1 MKRIIFYFYFFLL
14 SISTFSNEQEG
25 LASWYGPN
33 FHGKK
38 TANGEIFNTNDFTA
52 AHRTYPFNSIVKVIS
67 LENNNSTIV
76 RINDRGPF
84 ANDRII
90 DLSQA
95 AAGELDMI
103 KNGVMKVRIILM
115 ERGDNKYHKFS
126 NKKYKIQLASFSD
139 KKKAENLIENLKDN
153 VNNINIEKIH
163 LDKTFYRVFIDDL
176 NYSELQIL
184 RVKLNRLNIT
194 NFMIIKKK

>member
-1 MKRIIFYFYFFLL
+1 LD
-14 SISTFSNEQEG
+14 QEG

-90 DLSQA
+90 DLSLA
-95 AAGELDMI
+95 AANELDMI
-103 KNGVMKVRIILM
+103 KTGVMKVKVVLI
-115 ERGDNKYHKFS
+115 ESGDNKYHKFS

-139 KKKAENLIENLKDN
+139 KKKADNYIDSLK
-153 VNNINIEKIH
+153 NNINNISIESVD
-163 LDKTFYRVFIDDL
+163 LDKTFYRIFIDEL
-176 NYSELQIL
+176 NYSELHLL
-184 RVKLNRLNIT
+184 RIKLNKLGINNYI
-194 NFMIIKKK
+194 IIKKK

>member
-1 MKRIIFYFYFFLL
+1 MKKNIFFIIIFI
-14 SISTFSNEQEG
+14 ISFSAFSNEQEG

-67 LENNNSTIV
+67 LENDNITIV

-95 AAGELDMI
+95 AANELDMI
-103 KNGVMKVRIILM
+103 KTGVMKVKVILM
-115 ERGDNKYHKFS
+115 DNGDNKYHKFS

-139 KKKAENLIENLKDN
+139 KKKADIYIENIKNSINN
-153 VNNINIEKIH
+153 VSMECVD

-176 NYSELQIL
+176 NYSELHLL
-184 RVKLNRLNIT
+184 RVKLNKIGIN
-194 NFMIIKKK
+194 NFIIIKKK